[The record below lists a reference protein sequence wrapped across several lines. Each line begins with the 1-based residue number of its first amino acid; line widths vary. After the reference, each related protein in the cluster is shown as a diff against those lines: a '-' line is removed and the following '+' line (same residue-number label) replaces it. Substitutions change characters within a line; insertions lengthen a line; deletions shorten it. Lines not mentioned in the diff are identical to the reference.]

1 MDFGFFLW
9 FLFSCSRVV
18 IKKSSNAMTTLFV
31 QKAEVLLKTCH
42 FALNPHCEQKKKIP
56 TIGLQKFLTLSLDI
70 PAKC

>member
-1 MDFGFFLW
+1 MDFVGFFSGSY
-9 FLFSCSRVV
+9 FLAL
-18 IKKSSNAMTTLFV
+18 KLSSNAMTTLFV

-42 FALNPHCEQKKKIP
+42 FALNPHCEQKKLP